1 MNLPK
6 KYLKECSDFM
16 ICCYEAEKGSIG
28 NEYGTHRKT
37 LYQIIVKGSGKIAK
51 LFDSNVKDLSVS
63 SGRLVDVK
71 DLLEKDVVFQFTE
84 DTEVFGFNTLDV
96 KQDWNAELITDT
108 FTASSDDSWIICF
121 DGKSSINDKDF
132 EKYDYSKVT
141 KGTEYKVTLNN
152 SILVLFTKV

>member
-6 KYLKECSDFM
+6 KYYKKCGDFI
-16 ICCYEAEKGSIG
+16 ICGYEADKGSIG
-28 NEYGTHRKT
+28 NEYGGNRTT
-37 LYQIIVKGSGKIAK
+37 LYQIVVIGSGKIAK

-63 SGRLVDVK
+63 GGRLVDLK
-71 DLLEKDVVFQFTE
+71 DLLGKDVVFQFTE

-96 KQDWNAELITDT
+96 KQDWNAQLITDT
-108 FTASSDDSWIICF
+108 FTASSDDSWIVCF

-152 SILVLFTKV
+152 GILVLFTKV

>member
-6 KYLKECSDFM
+6 KYYKKCGDFI
-16 ICCYEAEKGSIG
+16 ICGYEAEKGSIG
-28 NEYGTHRKT
+28 HEYGGYRTT
-37 LYQIIVKGSGKIAK
+37 LYQIVVKGSGKIAK
-51 LFDSNVKDLSVS
+51 LFDSSVKELSVS
-63 SGRLVDVK
+63 SGRLVDLK

-96 KQDWNAELITDT
+96 KQDWNAQLITDT

-121 DGKSSINDKDF
+121 DGKSNINDKDF

-141 KGTEYKVTLNN
+141 KGTEYKITLNN
-152 SILVLFTKV
+152 GILVLFTKV

>member
-1 MNLPK
+1 M
-6 KYLKECSDFM
+6 
-16 ICCYEAEKGSIG
+16 
-28 NEYGTHRKT
+28 
-37 LYQIIVKGSGKIAK
+37 
-51 LFDSNVKDLSVS
+51 S
-63 SGRLVDVK
+63 SGRLVDLK

-96 KQDWNAELITDT
+96 KQDWNAQLITDT

-141 KGTEYKVTLNN
+141 KGTEYKITLNN
-152 SILVLFTKV
+152 GILVLFTKV

>member
-6 KYLKECSDFM
+6 KYYKKCGDFI
-16 ICCYEAEKGSIG
+16 ICGYEADKGSIG
-28 NEYGTHRKT
+28 NEYGGYRTT

-63 SGRLVDVK
+63 GGRLVDLK
-71 DLLEKDVVFQFTE
+71 DLLGKDVVFQFTE
-84 DTEVFGFNTLDV
+84 DNEVFVFNTLDV
-96 KQDWNAELITDT
+96 KQDWNAQLITDT
-108 FTASSDDSWIICF
+108 FTASSDDSWIVCF

-132 EKYDYSKVT
+132 EKYDYGKVT